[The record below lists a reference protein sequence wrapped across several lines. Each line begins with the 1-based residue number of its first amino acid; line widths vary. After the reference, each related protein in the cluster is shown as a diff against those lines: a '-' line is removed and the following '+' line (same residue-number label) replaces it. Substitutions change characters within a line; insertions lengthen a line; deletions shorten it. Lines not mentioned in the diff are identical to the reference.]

1 MGHLD
6 RSESVMSDSLVI
18 KRQDK
23 AHRPDGAVEDE
34 QNLDGSAQ
42 SKNWARSHDVD
53 FRLTI
58 PLFVRDYYIAFV
70 AGTERRTPDRRSEE
84 RSKHP
89 LLTLGNIA
97 FLIGIGFCIW
107 IYTKA
112 ITNWL
117 TIISMSN

>member
-1 MGHLD
+1 
-6 RSESVMSDSLVI
+6 MSDSLVI
-18 KRQDK
+18 KREDK
-23 AHRPDGAVEDE
+23 ADAPDGPIEDK
-34 QNLDGSAQ
+34 QSLDGSADTK
-42 SKNWARSHDVD
+42 SWSRSHDVD

-70 AGTERRTPDRRSEE
+70 AGTERRTPERRSAE
-84 RSKHP
+84 RRKHP
-89 LLTLGNIA
+89 LLALGNIA

-117 TIISMSN
+117 TIIAMSN